1 MRTIFIQFLL
11 SFLMDSDPLV
21 VKEYLNTK
29 TRLINLFSGMMQDE
43 SSTVIMV
50 LDTLKTKILE
60 NSQVNKTQK
69 MKIFGSH
76 TIKQILA
83 LLKWTGG
90 KKDEED
96 VDEGAREAVLET
108 VVTFIKTLL
117 GSKRSDQWWNLLIQQ
132 VFLLSVDTE

>member
-117 GSKRSDQWWNLLIQQ
+117 GSKRSDQWSNLLIQ
-132 VFLLSVDTE
+132 

>member
-108 VVTFIKTLL
+108 VVAFIKTLL
-117 GSKRSDQWWNLLIQQ
+117 GSKRSDQWCNLLIQ
-132 VFLLSVDTE
+132 

>member
-1 MRTIFIQFLL
+1 
-11 SFLMDSDPLV
+11 
-21 VKEYLNTK
+21 
-29 TRLINLFSGMMQDE
+29 MMQDE
-43 SSTVIMV
+43 SSLLIMV
-50 LDTLKTKILE
+50 LDTLKSRILE
-60 NSQVNKTQK
+60 NSHVNKTHK

-76 TIKQILA
+76 TIKQILG

-117 GSKRSDQWWNLLIQQ
+117 GSKRSDQWCNLLIQR
-132 VFLLSVDTE
+132 VFYCL